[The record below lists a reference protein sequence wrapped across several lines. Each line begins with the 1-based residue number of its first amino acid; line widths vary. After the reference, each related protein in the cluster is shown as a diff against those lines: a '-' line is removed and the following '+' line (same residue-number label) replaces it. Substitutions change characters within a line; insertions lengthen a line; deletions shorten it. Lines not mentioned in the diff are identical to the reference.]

1 MINPF
6 KTKNAI
12 ITRNDCLYKIKATFF
27 GDIEVTRVD
36 FHNQAIVGD
45 KNTNTIMDEAVWL
58 HDFSNKSKKRKNG
71 ISK

>member
-12 ITRNDCLYKIKATFF
+12 IARNDCLYKIKAPFF
-27 GDIEVTRVD
+27 GDIEVTRID
-36 FHNQAIVGD
+36 FPHIKGQKVVVKVA
-45 KNTNTIMDEAVWL
+45 DE
-58 HDFSNKSKKRKNG
+58 SNSPKLFNDRKKRKNG